1 VFWGHANRTEQARA
15 CKYNLKPM
23 LYVTYPR
30 SRGMEE
36 VRIYFKGL
44 KMNHLTDN
52 NAYPKEGVNSQGS
65 AGRRSKDITII
76 TMFNEV

>member
-1 VFWGHANRTEQARA
+1 
-15 CKYNLKPM
+15 
-23 LYVTYPR
+23 
-30 SRGMEE
+30 MEE

-76 TMFNEV
+76 TMFNEVWNVYLHWNGKDIFNDNTF